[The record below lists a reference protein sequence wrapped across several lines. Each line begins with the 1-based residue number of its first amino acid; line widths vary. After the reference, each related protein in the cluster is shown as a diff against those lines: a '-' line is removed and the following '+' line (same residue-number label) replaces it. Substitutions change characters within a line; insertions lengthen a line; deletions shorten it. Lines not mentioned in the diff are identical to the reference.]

1 MKIFKN
7 IAITLLVSFL
17 LISVYSIIA
26 KADSSKKKDILYT
39 NSNFSTQADNLNLIV
54 NTISTNNNNL
64 VIDSYLLN
72 TTSKDI
78 KSIKNFNLTLKD
90 ANGAVVTKELFTS
103 IPIEKPLKA
112 LNGVRVLLTIPLK
125 DVNLANKDFVNISYN
140 FTFDYEN

>member
-7 IAITLLVSFL
+7 VAITLLVSFL
-17 LISVYSIIA
+17 LVSVYSIIA

-64 VIDSYLLN
+64 IIDSYLLN

-78 KSIKNFNLTLKD
+78 KSIKNFTLTLKD
-90 ANGAVVTKELFTS
+90 ANGAIVTKELFPS
-103 IPIEKPLKA
+103 IPIEKPLKP
-112 LNGVRVLLTIPLK
+112 LNGIKVLLTIPLK
-125 DVNLANKDFVNISYN
+125 DVNLANKDFANISYS
-140 FTFDYEN
+140 FSFDYEN